1 MAENTTAAEGGTPM
15 AEPVNVIR
23 TRVDD
28 ALARIHE
35 MRHELLD
42 LELELGYEPLD
53 DDLEGLTARLR
64 REVAEL
70 RHQNQE
76 LRTAVRLSW
85 GSALALLEQVEA
97 ADLLPDV
104 PRS

>member
-1 MAENTTAAEGGTPM
+1 MAENTTAAE
-15 AEPVNVIR
+15 PVNVDR
-23 TRVDD
+23 VLVDD

-35 MRHELLD
+35 MRHELVD

-70 RHQNQE
+70 RRQNQE